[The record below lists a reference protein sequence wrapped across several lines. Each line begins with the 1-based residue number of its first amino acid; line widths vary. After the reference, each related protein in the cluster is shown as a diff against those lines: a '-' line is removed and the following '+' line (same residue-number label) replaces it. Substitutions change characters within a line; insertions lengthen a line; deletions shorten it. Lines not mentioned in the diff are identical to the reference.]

1 MAMEIDAVPPS
12 ILVIEADPLAAAE
25 LRGMLEEAGLSVRV
39 APTFADSMVAL
50 LGEPIDVVLSDVSL
64 PDASGFE
71 VLATIRTITTDI
83 PVLLM
88 TAAPRPVDRLRA
100 AGAGAAGYLTRPITS
115 ADLVSAIWNALVGE
129 PTGEW

>member
-100 AGAGAAGYLTRPITS
+100 AGRDTCR
-115 ADLVSAIWNALVGE
+115 WCVGD
-129 PTGEW
+129 